1 MTDILRTIDLSKR
14 FRGTVALDHMNMTV
28 PEGSVYGLVG
38 PNGAGKT
45 TTIKILMNILQ
56 SSEGTAEILG
66 RDSRKLSPQD
76 FTQIGYVSEN
86 QQMPEW
92 MTVEYFMNYLKP
104 FYPNWDTARA
114 AELLRQF
121 ELPLNRK
128 IRNLSHG
135 MRMKAALASSLA
147 YRPPLIILDEPF
159 TGLDAL
165 VRDEFIAG
173 VLECAEDATIF
184 ISSHD
189 LAEIETFASHI
200 GYLDKGRLQFSEE
213 MTSLAERFREIEITL
228 ASPLPTPAPFSAS
241 WPAAWLNREQSATVV
256 RFVDSHFDSE
266 RTMAEVQGMFGAVQQ
281 INVSAM
287 PLRAIFVTLAKAGR
301 KAA

>member
-14 FRGTVALDHMNMTV
+14 FRNNVALDHLNMTV
-28 PEGSVYGLVG
+28 PEHSVYGLVG

-56 SSEGTAEILG
+56 PTEGNAELFG

-104 FYPNWDTARA
+104 FYPNWDSARA
-114 AELLRQF
+114 QELLRQF
-121 ELPLNRK
+121 DLPLDRK
-128 IRNLSHG
+128 IRQLSHG

-173 VLECAEDATIF
+173 VLECAEDATIL

-189 LAEIETFASHI
+189 LSEIETFASHI

-228 ASPLPTPAPFSAS
+228 ANPVQSPVP
-241 WPAAWLNREQSATVV
+241 WPAAWLNKEQSATVV
-256 RFVDSHFDSE
+256 RFVDSHFDQE
-266 RTMAEVQGMFGAVQQ
+266 RTMAEVHGMFGAVQQ
-281 INVSAM
+281 INVSPM

>member
-14 FRGTVALDHMNMTV
+14 FRNTVALDHMNMSV
-28 PEGSVYGLVG
+28 PENSVYALVG

-56 SSEGTAEILG
+56 SSGGTAEIFG

-114 AELLRQF
+114 QELLRQF
-121 ELPLNRK
+121 DLPLDRK

-135 MRMKAALASSLA
+135 MRMKASLASSLA

-173 VLECAEDATIF
+173 VLECAEDATIL

-200 GYLDKGRLQFSEE
+200 GYLDNGRLQFSEE
-213 MTSLAERFREIEITL
+213 MTSLSERFREIEITL
-228 ASPLPTPAPFSAS
+228 ANSAPTTAA

-256 RFVDSHFDSE
+256 RFVDSHFDQA
-266 RTMAEVQGMFGAVQQ
+266 RTMAEVHGVFGAVQQ
-281 INVSAM
+281 INVSPM

>member
-14 FRGTVALDHMNMTV
+14 FRNTMALDHLNMTV
-28 PEGSVYGLVG
+28 PEHSVYGLVG

-56 SSEGTAEILG
+56 ASDGTAEIFG
-66 RDSRKLSPQD
+66 RDSRKLSPHD

-86 QQMPEW
+86 QEMPEW
-92 MTVEYFMNYLKP
+92 MTVEYFMSYLKP
-104 FYPNWDTARA
+104 FYPNWDSARA
-114 AELLRQF
+114 AELLHQF
-121 ELPLNRK
+121 DLPLDRK

-173 VLECAEDATIF
+173 VLECAEDATIL

-200 GYLDKGRLQFSEE
+200 GYLDNGRLQFSEE
-213 MTSLAERFREIEITL
+213 MTSLTERFREIEITL
-228 ASPLPTPAPFSAS
+228 ANPVETSAA

-256 RFVDSHFDSE
+256 RFVDSHFDQT
-266 RTMAEVQGMFGAVQQ
+266 RTMAEVQGVFGAVQQ
-281 INVSAM
+281 INVGAM